1 MTAKSGR
8 FDVGFSCSDWVTVPR
23 WAIVVGELLDLPLDV
38 PDESIQ
44 ATYDGRITIWATYD
58 GRITIWGLTEDD
70 LKKVLDWAEDNYGFA
85 LLDYVDTPW
94 SAQSLKPVRKFG
106 QRVDSAQKVFDSIM
120 QTKINGKKVIRGGL
134 N

>member
-1 MTAKSGR
+1 MTAKDGR
-8 FDVGFSCSDWVTVPR
+8 FDAGFSCGDWVTVPR

-44 ATYDGRITIWATYD
+44 ATYDGC
-58 GRITIWGLTEDD
+58 ITIWGLTEDD
-70 LKKVLDWAEDNYGFA
+70 LKKVLDWAEENYGFA
-85 LLDYVDTPW
+85 LLDYVDAPW

-106 QRVDSAQKVFDSIM
+106 QRVDSAQRVFESIM
-120 QTKINGKKVIRGGL
+120 ETKINGKNVIKGGL

>member
-1 MTAKSGR
+1 MTAKDEC
-8 FDVGFSCSDWVTVPR
+8 FDVGFSCGDWVTVPR

-44 ATYDGRITIWATYD
+44 ATYDGC
-58 GRITIWGLTEDD
+58 ITIWGLTEDD
-70 LKKVLDWAEDNYGFA
+70 LMHVLEWAEYNYGFA

-94 SAQSLKPVRKFG
+94 SAQSLKPVRNR
-106 QRVDSAQKVFDSIM
+106 QRVDSAQKVFESIM
-120 QTKINGKKVIRGGL
+120 QTKINGKKVIKGGL

>member
-1 MTAKSGR
+1 MTAKDGR

-44 ATYDGRITIWATYD
+44 AAYDGC
-58 GRITIWGLTEDD
+58 ITIWGLTEDD
-70 LKKVLDWAEDNYGFA
+70 LMRVLEWAEDNYGFA
-85 LLDYVDTPW
+85 LLDYVDAPW
-94 SAQSLKPVRKFG
+94 SAQSLTPVRNR
-106 QRVDSAQKVFDSIM
+106 QRVDSAQKVFESIM
-120 QTKINGKKVIRGGL
+120 ETKINGKKVIKGGL

>member
-1 MTAKSGR
+1 MTAKGGR
-8 FDVGFSCSDWVTVPR
+8 FDAGFSCGDWVTVPR

-44 ATYDGRITIWATYD
+44 ATYDGC
-58 GRITIWGLTEDD
+58 ITIWGLTEDD

-85 LLDYVDTPW
+85 LLDYVDASW
-94 SAQSLKPVRKFG
+94 SAQSLTPVRNR
-106 QRVDSAQKVFDSIM
+106 QRVDSAQRAFESIM
-120 QTKINGKKVIRGGL
+120 QTKINGKKVIKGGL

>member
-1 MTAKSGR
+1 MTAKDGR

-44 ATYDGRITIWATYD
+44 ATYDGC
-58 GRITIWGLTEDD
+58 ITIWGLTEDD
-70 LKKVLDWAEDNYGFA
+70 LKKVLDWAEENYGFV
-85 LLDYVDTPW
+85 LLDYVDASW
-94 SAQSLKPVRKFG
+94 SAQSLTPVRNR
-106 QRVDSAQKVFDSIM
+106 QRVDSAQRVFESIM
-120 QTKINGKKVIRGGL
+120 ETKINGKNVIKGGL

>member
-1 MTAKSGR
+1 MTAKDGR
-8 FDVGFSCSDWVTVPR
+8 FDVGFSCGDWVTVPR

-70 LKKVLDWAEDNYGFA
+70 LKKVLDWAEENYGFV
-85 LLDYVDTPW
+85 LPDYVDAPW
-94 SAQSLKPVRKFG
+94 SAQSLTPVRNR
-106 QRVDSAQKVFDSIM
+106 QRVDSAQRVFESIM
-120 QTKINGKKVIRGGL
+120 ETKINGKKVIKGGL

>member
-1 MTAKSGR
+1 M
-8 FDVGFSCSDWVTVPR
+8 
-23 WAIVVGELLDLPLDV
+23 PLDV

-44 ATYDGRITIWATYD
+44 ATYDGC
-58 GRITIWGLTEDD
+58 ITIWGLTEDD

-85 LLDYVDTPW
+85 LLDYVDAPW

-106 QRVDSAQKVFDSIM
+106 QRVDNAQGVFESIM
-120 QTKINGKKVIRGGL
+120 QTKINGKNVIKGGL